1 MTNRKLPL
9 GLMFLSALLLILAL
23 RALGWLFIGGL
34 LGGRAIELGQGL
46 LSLATTMILLA
57 SAVGLLRLRE
67 WARWL
72 TLAVCSAY
80 FGLMLFNVIVTWS
93 GLRSNWSSLTAM
105 NSIEA
110 IIVLASAWWYL
121 NRKEIRQ
128 LFRQPNETR

>member
-1 MTNRKLPL
+1 M
-9 GLMFLSALLLILAL
+9 SALLLILAL